1 MVDLNRKFDVL
12 VIGGGNAALCAAI
25 SARRA
30 GASVL
35 VMEGAPK
42 FYRGGNTRHTRN
54 MRCAHD
60 AATDI
65 LTGPYTE
72 QEFWEDLL
80 RVTGGQTDE
89 DLARFM
95 ISESKDI
102 LNWIVEQGVRW
113 QPSLGGT
120 LSLGRTNSFFLG
132 GGRAML
138 NALYLTAERLGVEIL
153 YDTEVIDLKIEDGM
167 FLSATLKQPIN
178 ASVEVRASTLV
189 AAAGGFE
196 ANIEW
201 LKQYWGDA
209 ADNFL
214 IRGTP
219 YNRGSILKML
229 LAKGVQE
236 VGDPTQCHAVAI
248 DARAPKFD
256 GGIITRLDCVVFG
269 IVVNKN
275 AVRFYDEGEDIW
287 PKRYAIWGRL
297 VAAQPNQIAYI
308 IFDATSRNSFMPS
321 LFPPIEAA
329 SIAELAGTFELDA
342 GALEQTVADFNTAVR
357 PGTFDHT
364 ILDDCRT
371 EGLMPPKT
379 HWARR
384 IETPPY
390 YAYPVRP
397 GITFTYLGTRVNR
410 QARMLMN
417 DGKPAANMFAAGEIM
432 AGNVLGQ
439 GYAAGIGMT
448 IGSVFGRV
456 AGREAA
462 QHARN

>member
-1 MVDLNRKFDVL
+1 MVELSKKYDVL

-25 SARRA
+25 SARRL

-35 VMEGAPK
+35 VLEGAPK

-72 QEFWEDLL
+72 QEFWEDLQRL
-80 RVTGGQTDE
+80 TGGQTDE
-89 DLARFM
+89 ELAKFM
-95 ISESKDI
+95 IRESKDI
-102 LNWIVEQGVRW
+102 LGWIVEQGVRW

-138 NALYLTAERLGVEIL
+138 NALYLTAEQLGVEIL
-153 YDTEVIDLKIEDGM
+153 YDAEVVDLEIDRGM
-167 FLSATLKQPIN
+167 FLSAGLKQGEAVIT
-178 ASVEVRASTLV
+178 VRASALV

-229 LAKGVQE
+229 LASGVQE

-256 GGIITRLDCVVFG
+256 GGIITRHDSVVFG
-269 IVVNKN
+269 IVVNKL
-275 AVRFYDEGEDIW
+275 ASPFYDEGEDIW
-287 PKRYAIWGRL
+287 PKRYPIWGRL
-297 VAAQPNQIAYI
+297 VAAQPASLTYI
-308 IFDATSRNSFMPS
+308 IFASSVVTKFMPT
-321 LFPPIEAA
+321 LFPP
-329 SIAELAGTFELDA
+329 
-342 GALEQTVADFNTAVR
+342 
-357 PGTFDHT
+357 
-364 ILDDCRT
+364 
-371 EGLMPPKT
+371 
-379 HWARR
+379 
-384 IETPPY
+384 
-390 YAYPVRP
+390 
-397 GITFTYLGTRVNR
+397 
-410 QARMLMN
+410 
-417 DGKPAANMFAAGEIM
+417 
-432 AGNVLGQ
+432 
-439 GYAAGIGMT
+439 
-448 IGSVFGRV
+448 
-456 AGREAA
+456 
-462 QHARN
+462 

>member
-1 MVDLNRKFDVL
+1 MVDLTRKFDVL

-25 SARRA
+25 SARRQ

-35 VMEGAPK
+35 VLEGAPK

-60 AATDI
+60 AATEI

-72 QEFWEDLL
+72 QEFWEDLQ
-80 RVTGGQTDE
+80 RVTGGETDE
-89 DLARFM
+89 ELARFM
-95 ISESKDI
+95 IAESKDI

-138 NALYLTAERLGVEIL
+138 NALYRTAEELGVEIL
-153 YDTEVIDLKIEDGM
+153 YDAEVIDLQIDNGM
-167 FLSATLKQPIN
+167 FLSATLKQGD
-178 ASVEVRASTLV
+178 SRVSVRAAALV

-229 LAKGVQE
+229 LDKGVKE

-248 DARAPKFD
+248 DARAPRFD

-269 IVVNKN
+269 IVVNRN
-275 AVRFYDEGEDIW
+275 AERFYDEGEDIW

-297 VAAQPNQIAYI
+297 VAGQPGQIAYI
-308 IFDATSRNSFMPS
+308 VFDSTVLTSFMPS
-321 LFPPIEAA
+321 LYPPVKADTIAGLAA
-329 SIAELAGTFELDA
+329 KLELDPA
-342 GALEQTVADFNTAVR
+342 ALETTVTTFNAAVK

-371 EGLMPPKT
+371 EGLTPPKT
-379 HWARR
+379 HWARK
-384 IETPPY
+384 IESPPY

-397 GITFTYLGTRVNR
+397 GITFTYLGTRVNK
-410 QARMLMN
+410 QTRMLMK
-417 DGKPAANMFAAGEIM
+417 DGTPSANMFAAGEIM
-432 AGNVLGQ
+432 AGNVLGR

-462 QHARN
+462 NNARN

>member
-1 MVDLNRKFDVL
+1 MVDLTRKYDVL

-25 SARRA
+25 GARVA
-30 GASVL
+30 GAAVVSR
-35 VMEGAPK
+35 EGPTK
-42 FYRGGNTRHTRN
+42 FYRGANPRHTRN

-60 AATDI
+60 AATGI
-65 LTGPYTE
+65 LTGPYPE
-72 QEFWEDLL
+72 QEFWEDLE

-89 DLARFM
+89 ELARFM
-95 ISESKDI
+95 IAESKDI

-138 NALYLTAERLGVEIL
+138 NALYLTAEQLGVEIL
-153 YDTEVIDLKIEDGM
+153 YDAEVLDLKVDDGM
-167 FLSATLKQPIN
+167 FLSATLKQGDGR
-178 ASVEVRASTLV
+178 ARVTASTLV
-189 AAAGGFE
+189 AACGGFE
-196 ANIEW
+196 ANVPW
-201 LKQYWGDA
+201 LKEYWGDA

-219 YNRGSILKML
+219 YNRGTVLKML
-229 LAKGVQE
+229 LDSGVQE
-236 VGDPTQCHAVAI
+236 IGDPTQFHAVAI

-256 GGIITRLDCVVFG
+256 GGIITRHDSVVFG
-269 IVVNKN
+269 IVVNKH

-297 VAAQPNQIAYI
+297 VAAQPDQIAYI
-308 IFDATSRNSFMPS
+308 IFDSTVLNSFMPT
-321 LFPPIEAA
+321 LFPPIKAD
-329 SIAELAGTFELDA
+329 SIAELASKFELDPA
-342 GALEQTVADFNTAVR
+342 ALEKTIAEFNAAVR
-357 PGTFDHT
+357 PGSFDHT

-371 EGLMPPKT
+371 EGLTPPKS
-379 HWARR
+379 HWAQR

-410 QARMLMN
+410 QARMLMK

-432 AGNVLGQ
+432 AGNVLGK
-439 GYAAGIGMT
+439 GYAAGMGMT
-448 IGSVFGRV
+448 IGSVFGRI

-462 QHARN
+462 QNARN

>member
-1 MVDLNRKFDVL
+1 MVDLTRRFDVL

-25 SARRA
+25 SARRD

-35 VMEGAPK
+35 VLEGAPK

-60 AATDI
+60 AATEI

-72 QEFWEDLL
+72 EEFWEDLL
-80 RVTGGQTDE
+80 RVTGGATDE
-89 DLARFM
+89 ELARHM
-95 ISESKDI
+95 IRESKDI
-102 LNWIVEQGVRW
+102 LGWIVEQGVRW

-138 NALYLTAERLGVEIL
+138 NALYLTAERLGVDVL
-153 YDTEVIDLKIEDGM
+153 YDAEVVDLEIADGM
-167 FLSATLKQPIN
+167 FLSATMKRGDGRVTI
-178 ASVEVRASTLV
+178 AASTLV

-209 ADNFL
+209 ANNFL

-229 LAKGVQE
+229 LEKGVQE
-236 VGDPTQCHAVAI
+236 IGDPTQCHAVAI

-256 GGIITRLDCVVFG
+256 GGIITRHDSVVFG

-275 AVRFYDEGEDIW
+275 GQRFYDEGEDIW

-297 VAAQPNQIAYI
+297 VAAQPDQIAYI
-308 IFDATSRNSFMPS
+308 IFDASSRNSFMPT
-321 LFPPIEAA
+321 LFPPIEASSVAGLA
-329 SIAELAGTFELDA
+329 SKLGLGPA
-342 GALEQTVADFNTAVR
+342 ALEKTVTEFNAAVR

-364 ILDDCRT
+364 VLDDCRT
-371 EGLMPPKT
+371 EGLTPPKS

-384 IETPPY
+384 IETPPF

-397 GITFTYLGTRVNR
+397 GITFTYLGTRVNKG
-410 QARMLMN
+410 ARLLMK
-417 DGKPAANMFAAGEIM
+417 DGRPSANMFAAGEIM
-432 AGNVLGQ
+432 AGNVLGR
-439 GYAAGIGMT
+439 GYAAGMGMT
-448 IGSVFGRV
+448 IGSVFGRI

-462 QHARN
+462 KNARN